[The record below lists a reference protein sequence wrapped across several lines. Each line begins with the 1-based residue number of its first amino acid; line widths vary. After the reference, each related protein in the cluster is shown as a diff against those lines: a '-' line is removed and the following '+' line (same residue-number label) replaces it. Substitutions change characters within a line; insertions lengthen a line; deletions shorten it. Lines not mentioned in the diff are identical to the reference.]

1 MSADPPARELRIGT
15 RTSPMAL
22 AQTAHVTRL
31 LHALDPRL
39 RIVTVPVQSES
50 GLWHGDLSGTGG
62 KGLFVKALD
71 ARLQSGDIDLA
82 LHCLKDVPGDVPLRE
97 GLVVAAHLERADVRD
112 ALVVP
117 EHSGVRR
124 LDDLPPGARIGTASV
139 RRRAQLLR
147 IRPDL
152 RIVPVRG
159 AVGTRLDLLDGG
171 RDAHAQMHTQ
181 TRTQT
186 PTQKH
191 AQTPSHTHGRPHAHS
206 HPPAHPHAELDAL
219 VLASAGLARL
229 GLTHRATQLFEV
241 DELLPA
247 VGAGVLSLEC
257 RRHDTSLAALLEQL
271 NHERTLTEATAERV
285 MLQGLRGHCNSPIA
299 GYCVTGPG
307 GRLSLRGKVFSP
319 DGTAFAQV
327 HLHSDAPHDPAALG
341 AHAATELLSQGAR
354 ALIDTGAPL

>member
-39 RIVTVPVQSES
+39 RIATVPVRSET
-50 GLWHGDLSGTGG
+50 GRRHGELSGTGG

-71 ARLQSGDIDLA
+71 ARLQNGDIDLA
-82 LHCLKDVPGDVPLRE
+82 LHCLKDLPGDVPLRA

-117 EHSGVRR
+117 EHSDVRH
-124 LDDLPPGARIGTASV
+124 LDDLPPGAQVGTASV

-159 AVGTRLDLLDGG
+159 AVGTRLELMDGG
-171 RDAHAQMHTQ
+171 PDA
-181 TRTQT
+181 RV
-186 PTQKH
+186 
-191 AQTPSHTHGRPHAHS
+191 
-206 HPPAHPHAELDAL
+206 ELDAL

-229 GLTHRATQLFEV
+229 GLTHRARQVFEV

-257 RRHDTSLAALLEQL
+257 RRHDTALAALLEQL

-299 GYCVTGPG
+299 GYCVTEPG
-307 GRLSLRGKVFSP
+307 GRLSLRGRVFSP

-327 HLHSDAPHDPAALG
+327 HLRSEAPHDPAALG

>member
-1 MSADPPARELRIGT
+1 MSTDFPARELRIGT

-22 AQTAHVTRL
+22 AQTAHVTQL
-31 LHALDPRL
+31 LHQLDPQL
-39 RIVTVPVQSES
+39 RTVAVPVRTEAD
-50 GLWHGDLSGTGG
+50 LWHGELSGIGG

-82 LHCLKDVPGDVPLRE
+82 LHCLKDVPGDVPLRA

-112 ALVVP
+112 VLVVP
-117 EHSGVRR
+117 ERSAVCH

-147 IRPDL
+147 TRPDL

-159 AVGTRLDLLDGG
+159 AVGTRLDLLDGK
-171 RDAHAQMHTQ
+171 HTGPVDP
-181 TRTQT
+181 TDSTNPADRTE
-186 PTQKH
+186 
-191 AQTPSHTHGRPHAHS
+191 
-206 HPPAHPHAELDAL
+206 PADPNDLDAL
-219 VLASAGLARL
+219 ILASAGLARL
-229 GLTHRATQLFEV
+229 GLSHRARQVFEV
-241 DELLPA
+241 EEVLPA

-257 RRHDTSLAALLEQL
+257 RRDDSAVAALLEQL
-271 NHERTLTEATAERV
+271 NHEPTLTEATAERV

-307 GRLSLRGKVFSP
+307 GRLSLRGMVFSP
-319 DGTAFAQV
+319 DGAAFAQV
-327 HLHSDAPHDPAALG
+327 HLCSDAPHDPAALG

-354 ALIDTGAPL
+354 SLIDTGIPL